1 SASQVREL
9 ESQVDQAQARAAK
22 ELAELRVRVVDA
34 EMALV
39 DAAAA
44 LETARIDAAVPADL
58 VSALDYDRYQGELDR
73 AKREHALKQR
83 ELATAREAV
92 ARRERDGALEVEKL
106 RVQRDYHVAQ

>member
-1 SASQVREL
+1 YYVPEGERVRAGDVVLRIDPGQSASQVREL

-58 VSALDYDRYQGELDR
+58 ISALDYDRYQGELDR

-83 ELATAREAV
+83 ELAT
-92 ARRERDGALEVEKL
+92 
-106 RVQRDYHVAQ
+106 